1 MQSSTACV
9 GEAMWKVGPLQSLH
23 ELNREQQYEQ
33 SPLSVLDF
41 PSPQP
46 ADSPDVPTHNQPA
59 AYPAWGHSWG
69 PCQAALAGEIFAQV
83 K

>member
-1 MQSSTACV
+1 MCWGSMW
-9 GEAMWKVGPLQSLH
+9 EAGPLQSLP
-23 ELNREQQYEQ
+23 ELKKVQQYEQ

-46 ADSPDVPTHNQPA
+46 ADSPDMPTHSPAA

-69 PCQAALAGEIFAQV
+69 PSQAALAGEIFAQV